1 MEIDILGVPDC
12 PNVAVVRAR
21 LTEVLRSVGVEAT
34 LRERVIKTQAA
45 AEQAGMRGS
54 PTILVDGR
62 DPFEGGGGTGS
73 LSCRLY
79 TEAGQISGAPTVAQL
94 AEAVAG

>member
-1 MEIDILGVPDC
+1 VEIDILGVPDC

-21 LTEVLRSVGVEAT
+21 LSEVLGYVGVEAT
-34 LRERVIKTQAA
+34 VRETVIETPAA

-62 DPFEGGGGTGS
+62 DPFDGEGETGS

-94 AEAVAG
+94 AEAIAG